1 MGKDKL
7 NFRYVMWKEVCIST
21 VKLLTGII
29 LQLFWNLEIDLDGK

>member
-7 NFRYVMWKEVCIST
+7 NFRYAMWKEVCIST